1 MNVLVVVA
9 VYISTYCSGLVASGQ
24 CMFELVVMAVYVST
38 CSSGLVGSVWQYM
51 YLIVTMVIQMWCLLS
66 YSGKKKSH
74 EKLAVG
80 NKDVRPTVEKLA
92 VAN

>member
-38 CSSGLVGSVWQYM
+38 CSSGLVGSVCF
-51 YLIVTMVIQMWCLLS
+51 YLL
-66 YSGKKKSH
+66 
-74 EKLAVG
+74 
-80 NKDVRPTVEKLA
+80 
-92 VAN
+92 